1 MKSHRKSN
9 SKVDVPES
17 HPDIDSQRPL
27 EQGQTLNTKER
38 RKISRKVIS
47 YEEGDLRGIVAEARA
62 GSINPY
68 HALLENG
75 VIKSAAEFFEQDD
88 K

>member
-1 MKSHRKSN
+1 MKSHRKN
-9 SKVDVPES
+9 YSKVVTPEGHS
-17 HPDIDSQRPL
+17 DTESPRPF
-27 EQGQTLNTKER
+27 ERRQTLNTKER
-38 RKISRKVIS
+38 RKTSRKVIS
-47 YEEGDLRGIVAEARA
+47 YEEGDLRGIVAKARDN
-62 GSINPY
+62 SIDPY